1 MKLKILFGCLLL
13 LMLSNCGSSK
23 KTVRGKVKVVHKQK
37 GVKIENL
44 PDVNENA
51 HIERLEEGSK
61 RLNEFSLEYIKKYAA
76 IAVRE
81 MHLHSIP
88 ASITLAQGVLESGSG
103 RSELAY
109 KSNNHF
115 GIKCHQEWDG
125 KRLYHDDDEK
135 GECFRVYDDPINSF
149 RDHSL
154 FLKERTRYA
163 FLFDIKTDHY
173 KAWAKG
179 LKKAGYATDPSYPDK
194 LISLIE
200 RFDLTQFDLKMREI
214 NLVKSGSSQS
224 NKTTVHT
231 VKKGDTLY
239 SVSKKYNVTVERIME
254 LNKIQDQTIY
264 LGQSLTIP
272 LNL

>member
-1 MKLKILFGCLLL
+1 MGLT
-13 LMLSNCGSSK
+13 SCGSS
-23 KTVRGKVKVVHKQK
+23 RKVIVERQTPTAKQQKVEPQIAIPKDEVVGLEKALTNQE
-37 GVKIENL
+37 KIIL
-44 PDVNENA
+44 Y
-51 HIERLEEGSK
+51 IE
-61 RLNEFSLEYIKKYAA
+61 KYAP
-76 IAVRE
+76 IAQNE
-81 MHLHSIP
+81 MRSFGIP
-88 ASITLAQGVLESGSG
+88 ASITLAQGILESGMGYG
-103 RSELAY
+103 RLAVEG
-109 KSNNHF
+109 NNHF

-239 SVSKKYNVTVERIME
+239 SVSKKYNVTVECIME